1 MKILTK
7 SLTATLI
14 ICIIIISTYFL
25 IYYNYPE
32 EQKKPEF
39 TDESNIIDYKIS
51 PDNVTQG
58 IFLEVKR
65 IHKKE

>member
-14 ICIIIISTYFL
+14 ICIIIISIYFL

-39 TDESNIIDYKIS
+39 TDESNIID
-51 PDNVTQG
+51 
-58 IFLEVKR
+58 
-65 IHKKE
+65 